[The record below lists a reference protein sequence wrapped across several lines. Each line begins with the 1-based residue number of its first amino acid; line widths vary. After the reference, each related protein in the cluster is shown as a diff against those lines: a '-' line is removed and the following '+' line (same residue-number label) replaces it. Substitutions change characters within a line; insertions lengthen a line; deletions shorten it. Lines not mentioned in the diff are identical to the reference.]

1 MIQFIKLQEE
11 HLEMVMQWRLQP
23 EVSQYMLTDISSDFD
38 KQLQW
43 FQKVSYDETCR
54 YWIIVNQ
61 NSIFAS
67 ISNCHNCMYT
77 AIIKLN
83 TLTDSNRTT
92 TYRNIT
98 LFCTI

>member
-61 NSIFAS
+61 NIPIGVFNLAAIDPENRRCSAGYFFNLPQSSASNSI
-67 ISNCHNCMYT
+67 
-77 AIIKLN
+77 K
-83 TLTDSNRTT
+83 
-92 TYRNIT
+92 IT
-98 LFCTI
+98 S